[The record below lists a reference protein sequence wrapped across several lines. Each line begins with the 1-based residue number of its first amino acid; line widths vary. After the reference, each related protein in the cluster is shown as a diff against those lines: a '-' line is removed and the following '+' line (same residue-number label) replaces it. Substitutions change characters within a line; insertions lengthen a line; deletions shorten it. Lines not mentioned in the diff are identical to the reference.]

1 MEQSSYLFGEFPNEH
16 IQRVSKLGNYKGR
29 NMQFAD
35 WIEKEKFAN
44 LGIPAEFKNIVD
56 KLNHCS
62 DSLNFR
68 NYYEDNKII
77 LSRGNFCTYHTLCP
91 ICAINRAAKNVRNLE
106 LKTALLLEKNPSCKL
121 YYAVLTV
128 KNSPSL
134 LDSFDKLHR
143 GLKYLIAQRRYAI
156 SAKNGKKAYNFAL
169 SSIFADVIGGMYS
182 LEIKRGKNSNLWH
195 PHANIL
201 ILADKELSENEL
213 SKEWQS
219 ITKDS
224 FIVHL
229 AEKKFEKQVFIEI
242 AKYALKFSN
251 MEFEDNFHAFRTLK
265 GRRLIGT
272 FGDMWGLS
280 SEIEET
286 KKQLNLENEDL
297 PYLEM
302 IYNYILGRSTY
313 APPIIRFTPPP
324 PPKGGADFYPLSRSQ
339 VV

>member
-1 MEQSSYLFGEFPNEH
+1 
-16 IQRVSKLGNYKGR
+16 
-29 NMQFAD
+29 
-35 WIEKEKFAN
+35 
-44 LGIPAEFKNIVD
+44 
-56 KLNHCS
+56 
-62 DSLNFR
+62 
-68 NYYEDNKII
+68 
-77 LSRGNFCTYHTLCP
+77 
-91 ICAINRAAKNVRNLE
+91 LE
-106 LKTALLLEKNPSCKL
+106 LKTALLLEKHPSCKL

-134 LDSFDKLHR
+134 LDSFQKLHQ
-143 GLKYLIAQRRYAI
+143 GLKDLIAQRRYAI
-156 SAKNGKKAYNFAL
+156 SAKNGRKKNLFAL
-169 SSIFADVIGGMYS
+169 NSTFANVIGGMYS

-201 ILADKELSENEL
+201 ILADKELSKNEL
-213 SKEWQS
+213 SKEWQG

-224 FIVHL
+224 HIVYL
-229 AEKKFEKQVFIEI
+229 EEKKFEKQVFVEI
-242 AKYALKFSN
+242 AKYAFKFSN

-265 GRRLIGT
+265 SRRLMGT

-286 KKQLNLENEDL
+286 KKQLNLEREDL

-324 PPKGGADFYPLSRSQ
+324 PPKGGADFSPLSCSQ